1 MAVPSKDLMET
12 YTSLHKY
19 VYGKLPTPK
28 NIEIMGS
35 FSDGLVKGEIKRL
48 EKLLGDPSPTRH
60 NMGGIVSLNQMTQ
73 PIGYR

>member
-28 NIEIMGS
+28 AIEIMGS
-35 FSDGLVKGEIKRL
+35 FSDGLVKDEIKTL
-48 EKLLGDPSPTRH
+48 EGLLGEPLPTRH
-60 NMGGIVSLNQMTQ
+60 NMGGIVSLNQLTR